1 MDSLEINLHQRIL
14 SDLAKN
20 VASTSRTS
28 GADAQK
34 VDASIRVLA
43 ERVET
48 RAVPE
53 GEGLQDDMRVPMPA
67 SRVHCNIAFGEL
79 APSVPTEHIDR
90 TLTVLVELLRDV
102 PYIDFEPSLAW
113 TDWALPDQL
122 VFTTVSSLMR
132 LGSMHPPLIDRA
144 LDAVF
149 QFVSKIL
156 QQLSTAPPQ
165 QIVTQTLPSF
175 HGLYRA
181 IVSVPFPWSVTA
193 WRALASLLS
202 PLLSAELVER
212 LNDILVDAIEADMS
226 DDEYTPRF
234 TNGSVPDRDAESP
247 IGKPREPQDPRE
259 ATYKQTLLTRYVAA
273 GRPLTGYFVACCV
286 AEMQWTT
293 LAEALHTPGQET
305 FVAKPP
311 VAAEASSLA
320 WTTLLEGKLDV
331 SDELTEEDK
340 DGLKTTGLEASKWV
354 SEMLAQIKDLEGMEG
369 DAYVRE
375 VMAESLKLT
384 ALCSVAMQELDT
396 SLLTG
401 LKVLLS
407 DNAPVYDALVQEAA
421 LACTALLAQ
430 NFEEVAV
437 SMISHLRRFVVLPL
451 HIFEFEFVADMNAPA
466 PLTAAAKCLAICIQK
481 ASGEDLVMSSMYSL
495 LNYISATARDHSSA
509 TFEAASLSHI
519 PGSTF
524 PYMRGPDGSGYSTAV
539 GLNNYSQDQKRLVAI
554 SVIAV
559 VTHLALE
566 FNQREVI
573 KLTVSMLLQRLR
585 SAEAAVEASIVY
597 NLVELALRAPPKA
610 FEDIIKALSAINR
623 SSNPEDPAFSNN
635 MVLAAQTRLAQE
647 LHKRPDYYEAYLL
660 ELMTLFADKGVAIQ
674 TTAASG
680 KEHTASQDVISELAA
695 LVLPIDALLSQPDIL
710 KKIPE
715 TTDLT
720 RYFRNFWYI
729 CVLFRFTDSSP
740 KLNEWQRAALLRIA
754 KQTPNLVAEGAADF
768 VSGELEYD
776 VVLRKD
782 YVTTAVN
789 EHRNILAQY
798 VPARAYDMRAFSPA
812 QVIFL
817 LTMHDVE
824 TLRARAVLPSSLPL
838 YFVNEDVNNSALKPC
853 MDAIA
858 EKVIRGFV
866 GELSKQI
873 VEHSLSKSVSY
884 ELRSLLFESCHRI
897 PKVRELAFKYLDR
910 LITAFPSLMCDQP
923 FCFALLETL
932 TILRRACEEEFL
944 SEYSPSYD
952 FHSEK
957 CGFSLELTDSYAT
970 RNEILALVQKNASH
984 WLSLANARA
993 PIELQVTLQQYLA
1006 DHHAVVLPNNVELGA
1021 SLALQFASAISP
1033 SERKIAPIASP
1044 WSNWKPDRAKV
1055 FTSHFAAKEHYAGEG
1070 AGLRLYGQG
1079 GLQSLQKSTPH
1090 AASVEEIQ
1098 AMKQQMSKSIQD
1110 IGNRTSSFTV
1120 QDLRRLLFRCTSVL
1134 IAVDG
1139 YDYDLLHYLVA
1150 LPFKAFSPTT
1160 ISAGIDAWTWLVS
1173 ERYDLE
1179 IMLLLE
1185 IANAWIG
1192 TIRHKQGI
1200 FSSLMNYDDPFNHAV
1215 QYTPSDQVQVEHEQ
1229 AGAKRLLTPHTL
1241 LLRAL
1246 TSRFQAVRYHHAGLI
1261 LILLRL
1267 VLRSTRAHN
1276 LLSTQPLARE
1286 ARFSMLLFG
1295 FEVLKSSRMDTYTEL
1310 KMREEL
1316 YGAAFSWFAVRPQ
1329 WSFGGDRVQID
1340 ADIKILQEFSRVIF
1354 SDGIRGDHL
1363 TTSLSTSH
1371 PGFCMPGASSLAE
1384 YAVQHKNRN
1393 ELLRLLV
1400 ENEIQ
1405 RLIVWVNPAND
1416 LRREQDQPATMEKSL
1431 LESMWSQSVRTA
1443 WKIDPA
1449 IAVHMAERFKS
1460 PPVHSEILR
1469 LVRAHPR
1476 EAVDIPEALPFMLGD
1491 QLQTGNRAN
1500 LRYIL
1505 LWHSVPPVTAI
1516 TYFQPQYRNH
1526 PLLLQYAH
1534 RVLQQHPVEL
1544 TFFFVPQVVQALR
1557 SDALG
1562 YVERFIFETAKISQ
1576 LFCHQIIWNMKAN
1589 CYKDDSAE
1597 EEDPMKPML
1606 DRMTDMIVAA
1616 LSGTAR
1622 SFYDR
1627 EFTFFDEVTSISGKL
1642 KPYIKRSKQEKKV
1655 KIDEWM
1661 AEIQV
1666 DVGVYLPSNPD
1677 GKVVDIDKKSGRP
1690 LQSHAK
1696 APFMATFKVRK
1707 EKLETNIDPDSV
1719 LGDEAQLS
1727 QNKTE
1732 YDVWQA
1738 AIFKVGDDCR
1748 QDVLA
1753 LQIIAMFKNIFESVG
1768 VMLYLYPYRVTATG
1782 PGMGVIDVVPN
1793 ATSRDEMGRAKIN
1806 DLYAFFIGKYGNPD
1820 TIAFQQARL
1829 KFIQS
1834 MAAYSVACYILQI
1847 KDRHNGNIMI
1857 DGEGHI
1863 VHIDF
1868 GFLFDIGPGGVKFEP
1883 NSFKLNHEM
1892 VVVMG
1897 GRQSQGYQLFVNLTV
1912 KAFLA
1917 IRPHAEQLINTVSLM
1932 LGTGLPSFKGEPT
1945 IRRLRDRFQLHL
1957 NERAAAEYM
1966 MGVIKNAH
1974 ENVRSTFYDGFQKM
1988 QNGIPYA

>member
-20 VASTSRTS
+20 VASTSHTP
-28 GADAQK
+28 GADAHK

-79 APSVPTEHIDR
+79 APSVPDEHIDR
-90 TLTVLVELLRDV
+90 ALTVLVELLRDV

-122 VFTTVSSLMR
+122 VFTTVSSLLR
-132 LGSMHPPLIDRA
+132 VGSLHPTHVSQA

-165 QIVTQTLPSF
+165 QIITQTLPSF

-181 IVSVPFPWSVTA
+181 LVSVPFPWSVSH
-193 WRALASLLS
+193 WRWLASLLS

-212 LNDILVDAIEADMS
+212 LNDILIDAIEADYS

-234 TNGSVPDRDAESP
+234 ANGDTPDGDGTDSP
-247 IGKPREPQDPRE
+247 VRKPSHEPQDPRE

-293 LAEALHTPGQET
+293 LAEALHTPGQEY
-305 FVAKPP
+305 FVAKTP
-311 VAAEASSLA
+311 VAAEASTLA
-320 WTTLLEGKLDV
+320 WGTLLEGKLDV
-331 SDELTEEDK
+331 AEGLTEEDK

-384 ALCSVAMQELDT
+384 ALCSVALQELDT

-430 NFEEVAV
+430 NFEEVAA

-451 HIFEFEFVADMNAPA
+451 QIFEFEFVADMNAPA

-481 ASGEDLVMSSMYSL
+481 ASGEDLIMSSMYSL

-554 SVIAV
+554 SIIAV

-566 FNQREVI
+566 FNQPEVV

-597 NLVELALRAPPKA
+597 SLVELALRAPSKA

-660 ELMTLFADKGVAIQ
+660 ELLTLFADKGVAIQ

-695 LVLPIDALLSQPDIL
+695 LVLPIDALLSQADIL
-710 KKIPE
+710 KKIDE
-715 TTDLT
+715 ATDLT

-740 KLNEWQRAALLRIA
+740 KINEWQRAALLRIA

-798 VPARAYDMRAFSPA
+798 LPSRAYDMRAFSPA

-824 TLRARAVLPSSLPL
+824 MLRARAVLPASLPL

-873 VEHSLSKSVSY
+873 VEHSLAKSVSS
-884 ELRSLLFESCHRI
+884 ELRALLYESCHRI
-897 PKVRELAFKYLDR
+897 AKVRELAFKYLDR

-923 FCFALLETL
+923 FCFSLLETL
-932 TILRRACEEEFL
+932 TILRHACEEEFL

-957 CGFSLELTDSYAT
+957 CAFTLELTDSYAT
-970 RNEILALVQKNASH
+970 RNEILALVHKNASH

-1006 DHHAVVLPNNVELGA
+1006 DHHAVALPNNVELGA

-1090 AASVEEIQ
+1090 AASVKEIL
-1098 AMKQQMSKSIQD
+1098 AMKEQMSKAIED
-1110 IGNRTSSFTV
+1110 IGNRTSNFTV

-1134 IAVDG
+1134 ISVDG

-1150 LPFKAFSPTT
+1150 LPFKAFSPPT
-1160 ISAGIDAWTWLVS
+1160 ISSGIDSWTWLVS
-1173 ERYDLE
+1173 ERGDLE

-1192 TIRHKQGI
+1192 TIKHKQGI
-1200 FSSLMNYDDPFNHAV
+1200 FSTLMDYDDPFNHEV
-1215 QYTPSDQVQVEHEQ
+1215 QYTPSDRIQIEREL
-1229 AGAKRLLTPHTL
+1229 ASSKRLLTPHAL

-1267 VLRSTRAHN
+1267 VLRSTRAHQH
-1276 LLSTQPLARE
+1276 LSTHPLARE
-1286 ARFSMLLFG
+1286 ARFSLLLFG

-1316 YGAAFSWFAVRPQ
+1316 YGAAFSWFGVRPL

-1340 ADIKILQEFSRVIF
+1340 ADIKILQEFSRVIHT
-1354 SDGIRGDHL
+1354 DGIRGDHL

-1405 RLIVWVNPAND
+1405 RLIVWVNPTND
-1416 LRREQDQPATMEKSL
+1416 LKREQDQPATMEKSL
-1431 LESMWSQSVRTA
+1431 LEPMWAQAVRTA

-1449 IAVHMAERFKS
+1449 IAVHMGERFKS
-1460 PPVHSEILR
+1460 PSVHSEIGR
-1469 LVRAHPR
+1469 LVRAQPK
-1476 EAVDIPEALPFMLGD
+1476 EAVDIPEALPFLLGD
-1491 QLQTGNRAN
+1491 QLQTGNRAS
-1500 LRYIL
+1500 LKYIL
-1505 LWHSVPPVTAI
+1505 LWHSVPPVTAV
-1516 TYFQPQYRNH
+1516 TYFQPQYKNH

-1557 SDALG
+1557 NDALG

-1589 CYKDDSAE
+1589 CYKDEAE
-1597 EEDPMKPML
+1597 GEEDPMKPML

-1616 LSGTAR
+1616 LSGPAR
-1622 SFYDR
+1622 KFYDR
-1627 EFTFFDEVTSISGKL
+1627 EFEFFSEVTSISGKL
-1642 KPYIKRSKQEKKV
+1642 KPYIKKSKVEKKA

-1661 AEIQV
+1661 AQIQV

-1677 GKVVDIDKKSGRP
+1677 GQVVDIDKKSGRP

-1707 EKLETNIDPDSV
+1707 ERLETNVDPDSV
-1719 LGDEAQLS
+1719 LGDEAQLI
-1727 QNKTE
+1727 QNKKE

-1738 AIFKVGDDCR
+1738 AI
-1748 QDVLA
+1748 
-1753 LQIIAMFKNIFESVG
+1753 FKNIFESVG

-1917 IRPHAEQLINTVSLM
+1917 IRPHAEQLISTVSLM

-1945 IRRLRDRFQLHL
+1945 IKRLRDRFQLQL

>member
-1 MDSLEINLHQRIL
+1 
-14 SDLAKN
+14 
-20 VASTSRTS
+20 
-28 GADAQK
+28 
-34 VDASIRVLA
+34 
-43 ERVET
+43 
-48 RAVPE
+48 
-53 GEGLQDDMRVPMPA
+53 MRVPMPA
-67 SRVHCNIAFGEL
+67 SKVHCNIAFGEL
-79 APSVPTEHIDR
+79 APSVPDEHIDR

-113 TDWALPDQL
+113 TGA
-122 VFTTVSSLMR
+122 
-132 LGSMHPPLIDRA
+132 HLIISF
-144 LDAVF
+144 L
-149 QFVSKIL
+149 SKIL

-165 QIVTQTLPSF
+165 QVVTQTLPSF

-181 IVSVPFPWSVTA
+181 LVSVPFPWSVA
-193 WRALASLLS
+193 QWRALTSLLS
-202 PLLSAELVER
+202 QLLSAELVEK
-212 LNDILVDAIEADMS
+212 LNDILVNAIEADMS
-226 DDEYTPRF
+226 DDEE
-234 TNGSVPDRDAESP
+234 GM
-247 IGKPREPQDPRE
+247 
-259 ATYKQTLLTRYVAA
+259 YKQSLLTRYVAA
-273 GRPLTGYFVACCV
+273 GRPLTGYFIACCV

-293 LAEALHTPGQET
+293 LAQALHTPGEEN
-305 FVAKPP
+305 FVPKPP
-311 VAAEASSLA
+311 VDAEASTLA
-320 WTTLLEGKLDV
+320 WTALLEQKLDV
-331 SDELTEEDK
+331 SGDLTAEDK
-340 DGLKTTGLEASKWV
+340 EGLKNTGVEANKWV
-354 SEMLAQIKDLEGMEG
+354 SEMLAQIKELEGMEG

-384 ALCSVAMQELDT
+384 ALCSVALQDLD
-396 SLLTG
+396 SSPLTG
-401 LKVLLS
+401 LKVMLS

-437 SMISHLRRFVVLPL
+437 AMVSHLRRFVVLPL
-451 HIFEFEFVADMNAPA
+451 HIFECEFVADMNAPA

-481 ASGEDLVMSSMYSL
+481 ASGEDLIMSSMYSL

-509 TFEAASLSHI
+509 MFEAASLSHI

-524 PYMRGPDGSGYSTAV
+524 PYLRGPEGSGYSTTM

-554 SVIAV
+554 SIISV

-566 FNQREVI
+566 FNRPEVV

-597 NLVELALRAPPKA
+597 SLVDLALRAPSKT
-610 FEDIIKALSAINR
+610 FEDIIKALSAINK
-623 SSNPEDPAFSNN
+623 SSNPEDPSFSNN
-635 MVLAAQTRLAQE
+635 TVLAAQTRLAQE
-647 LHKRPDYYEAYLL
+647 LSKRPEYFEPYLL
-660 ELMTLFADKGVAIQ
+660 ELLTLFADKGVAIQ
-674 TTAASG
+674 TSVSSG
-680 KEHTASQDVISELAA
+680 KEHTSHDVVSELAA

-710 KKIPE
+710 SKIPS

-729 CVLFRFTDSSP
+729 CVLFRFTESSP
-740 KLNEWQRAALLRIA
+740 KINEWQRAALLRIA

-782 YVTTAVN
+782 YVVTAVN
-789 EHRNILAQY
+789 EHRSILAQY
-798 VPARAYDMRAFSPA
+798 LPARAYDMKAFSPP

-858 EKVIRGFV
+858 DKVIRGFLV
-866 GELSKQI
+866 ELSRQI
-873 VEHSLSKSVSY
+873 VEHSLAKTVSS
-884 ELRSLLFESCHRI
+884 ELRSLLYESCHRI
-897 PKVRELAFKYLDR
+897 AKVRELAFKYLDK
-910 LITAFPSLMCDQP
+910 LIIAFPSLMCDQP

-932 TILRRACEEEFL
+932 TVLRKACEEEFL
-944 SEYSPSYD
+944 SEYSPSYH
-952 FHSEK
+952 FHSER

-970 RNEILALVQKNASH
+970 RNEILALVHKNAAH
-984 WLSLANARA
+984 WFSLANARA

-1006 DHHAVVLPNNVELGA
+1006 DHHAVVLPTDVELGA
-1021 SLALQFASAISP
+1021 SLALQFASAVSP

-1079 GLQSLQKSTPH
+1079 GLQRLQKSVPA
-1090 AASVEEIQ
+1090 AASTEEIR
-1098 AMKQQMSKSIQD
+1098 AMKQQMSRAIQE
-1110 IGNRTSSFTV
+1110 IGDRTSNFTV
-1120 QDLRRLLFRCTSVL
+1120 QDMRRLLFRCTSVL

-1139 YDYDLLHYLVA
+1139 NDFDLLHYLVT
-1150 LPFKAFSPTT
+1150 LPFRAFNPIS

-1173 ERYDLE
+1173 ERADLE

-1185 IANAWIG
+1185 IANAWTG
-1192 TIRHKQGI
+1192 TINHKQGI
-1200 FSSLMNYDDPFNHAV
+1200 FSSVLEYMD
-1215 QYTPSDQVQVEHEQ
+1215 HEQ
-1229 AGAKRLLTPHTL
+1229 ASAKRLLTPHAL

-1267 VLRSTRAHN
+1267 VLRSTRAHQ
-1276 LLSTQPLARE
+1276 LSVANMIPSTHPLARE
-1286 ARFSMLLFG
+1286 VRFSMLLFG

-1316 YGAAFSWFAVRPQ
+1316 YAAAFSWFAARPQ

-1340 ADIKILQEFSRVIF
+1340 ADTKIMQEFSRVIH

-1371 PGFCMPGASSLAE
+1371 PGFCMPGHASLAE
-1384 YAVQHKNRN
+1384 YAAQHKNRN

-1400 ENEIQ
+1400 ENEIA
-1405 RLIVWVNPAND
+1405 RLIVWANPTND
-1416 LRREQDQPATMEKSL
+1416 LKREQDQPSTIEKSFTDGI
-1431 LESMWSQSVRTA
+1431 WSQSVRTA
-1443 WKIDPA
+1443 WKINPA
-1449 IAVHMAERFKS
+1449 IAVYMAERFKVAS
-1460 PPVHSEILR
+1460 VHSEVSR
-1469 LVRAHPR
+1469 LVRAQPK
-1476 EAVDIPEALPFMLGD
+1476 EVIDIPEALQFMLGD
-1491 QLQTGNRAN
+1491 QLQTGNRAS
-1500 LRYIL
+1500 LKYLL
-1505 LWHSVPPVTAI
+1505 LWNMVPPVTAI
-1516 TYFQPQYRNH
+1516 TYFQPRYKNH
-1526 PLLLQYAH
+1526 PLLIQYAH
-1534 RVLQQHPVEL
+1534 QVLQQHPVEL

-1557 SDALG
+1557 NDALG
-1562 YVERFIFETAKISQ
+1562 YVERFIFETTKISQ

-1589 CYKDDSAE
+1589 CFKGDAGE
-1597 EEDPMKPML
+1597 EEDSMKPML
-1606 DRMTDMIVAA
+1606 DRITEMIVAA
-1616 LSGTAR
+1616 LSGPAR
-1622 SFYDR
+1622 NFYDR
-1627 EFTFFDEVTSISGKL
+1627 EFEFFNEVTSISGKL
-1642 KPYIKRSKQEKKV
+1642 KPYIRRPKQEKKA

-1661 AEIQV
+1661 AQIQV
-1666 DVGVYLPSNPD
+1666 D
-1677 GKVVDIDKKSGRP
+1677 
-1690 LQSHAK
+1690 

-1707 EKLETNIDPDSV
+1707 EKIESIVDPDSV
-1719 LGDEAQLS
+1719 LGDEAQPL
-1727 QNKTE
+1727 QRKEE

-1820 TIAFQQARL
+1820 TIAFQEARL

-1863 VHIDF
+1863 VHIR
-1868 GFLFDIGPGGVKFEP
+1868 GVKFEP

-1917 IRPHAEQLINTVSLM
+1917 IRPHAEQLIDTVALM
-1932 LGTGLPSFKGEPT
+1932 LGTGLPSFKGEGT
-1945 IRRLRDRFQLHL
+1945 IRRLRDRFQLQL
-1957 NERAAAEYM
+1957 TERAAAEYM

-1988 QNGIPYA
+1988 QNGIPYAA